1 MTITDTAL
9 SARLRQETKAAH
21 TRAERSGI
29 MRAFLTGQLPAE
41 SYVALLANLHTVY
54 SALETGLTAQAAH
67 PHVAPLY
74 DPALHRVAALEADL
88 TLLAGADWASRY
100 RPTAA
105 AEAYAARI
113 TELARTAPLGLVAH
127 AYTRYL
133 GDLSGGQIL
142 KRMVAPILKRTDG
155 AGTAFYDFPGIPD
168 PDAFKQRW
176 RAALDAL
183 PLSAGEADF
192 VVAEALGAFD
202 ANGAVFEA
210 LA

>member
-1 MTITDTAL
+1 MTITETAL

-41 SYVALLANLHTVY
+41 SYIALLANLHAVY
-54 SALETGLTAQAAH
+54 SALETGLTAHAAH

-74 DPALHRVAALEADL
+74 DPALHRVAALQADL
-88 TLLAGADWASRY
+88 TLLAGADWATRY

-142 KRMVAPILKRTDG
+142 KRTDG

-168 PDAFKQRW
+168 PDRFKQRW

-183 PLSAGEADF
+183 PLSAAEADF